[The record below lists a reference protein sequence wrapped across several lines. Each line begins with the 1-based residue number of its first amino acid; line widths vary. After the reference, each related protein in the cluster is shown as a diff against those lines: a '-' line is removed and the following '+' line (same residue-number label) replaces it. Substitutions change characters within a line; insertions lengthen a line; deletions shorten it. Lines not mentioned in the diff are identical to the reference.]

1 MNDPVRALLAEV
13 GSADRPDRLRG
24 LRDQLHGCLEAL
36 LPETAVGTFNAL
48 LNETH
53 DALIRRAVV
62 LSETQMARLGHGPP
76 PVPYAY
82 LLFGSGGRREQTLTS
97 DQDSGMLYDDPGPD
111 RDEAEVQSY
120 FLTFSARIVETLQA
134 IGYPPCEGSVI
145 SSNADWCA
153 SLRGWQAKL
162 DTWFAEASW
171 EQVRYL
177 LIMADCRAVYGDSQ
191 LADRLHAH
199 FYRDTLEHPVI
210 MRRMLDNTMRHK
222 VLIGVFGQLLHERYG
237 EESGSL
243 DVKYGAY
250 IPMVNAIRLLAV
262 GNGIRETS
270 TLERIERLA
279 AQGRLGEADRQ
290 ACTDA
295 FLLFLRLRMMA
306 AVKQEDGLYTNSGK
320 VAGTRLTRELKRELR
335 LALRVVQQLQR
346 RVNRLAAG
354 KLG

>member
-1 MNDPVRALLAEV
+1 
-13 GSADRPDRLRG
+13 
-24 LRDQLHGCLEAL
+24 
-36 LPETAVGTFNAL
+36 
-48 LNETH
+48 
-53 DALIRRAVV
+53 IRRAVV

-111 RDEAEVQSY
+111 RDEAEVHAY

-191 LADRLHAH
+191 LADR
-199 FYRDTLEHPVI
+199 
-210 MRRMLDNTMRHK
+210 
-222 VLIGVFGQLLHERYG
+222 
-237 EESGSL
+237 
-243 DVKYGAY
+243 
-250 IPMVNAIRLLAV
+250 
-262 GNGIRETS
+262 
-270 TLERIERLA
+270 
-279 AQGRLGEADRQ
+279 
-290 ACTDA
+290 
-295 FLLFLRLRMMA
+295 
-306 AVKQEDGLYTNSGK
+306 
-320 VAGTRLTRELKRELR
+320 
-335 LALRVVQQLQR
+335 
-346 RVNRLAAG
+346 
-354 KLG
+354 